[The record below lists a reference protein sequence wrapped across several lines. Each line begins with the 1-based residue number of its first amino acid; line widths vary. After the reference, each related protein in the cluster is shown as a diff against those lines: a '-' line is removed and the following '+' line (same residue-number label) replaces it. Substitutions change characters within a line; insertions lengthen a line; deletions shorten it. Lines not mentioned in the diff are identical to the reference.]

1 MAKNHVTLATLLTIE
16 TLEKHGPFGTACAA
30 GSLAGFPVA
39 VAWTKK
45 EKASVVGIVVRFR
58 GASLS
63 SPIDSVRS
71 LIESNAK
78 ILAAMGQ
85 KKLSSKERKD
95 LAVLPDGIAFTWHY
109 SMRAPKPEKVADV
122 VRALVEI
129 AAGAAKPVGTVCEK
143 CDQQT
148 GELYSI
154 DGALLCVCAGCR
166 ERVGEED
173 RIKIAAY
180 EALPSRPL
188 AGLLAGAA
196 VAAVMA
202 LAWGLIAYGIN
213 RIFLY
218 GAFLIGGAIAWAVN
232 RASGKVTILG
242 RALTVALTLA
252 AVMAGDFLFIV
263 LNASNTLNRPVDATL
278 LADVARAFFAVEFS
292 EPSGWISL
300 LFALIG
306 AVYILYVNRPPVAKR
321 KMVPVRPLLTPS
333 YKPIE

>member
-1 MAKNHVTLATLLTIE
+1 VAKNHVELATLLTIE
-16 TLEKHGPFGTACAA
+16 TLEKNGPFGVACAA
-30 GSLAGFPVA
+30 GSLDGFPVA
-39 VAWTKK
+39 VAWTKR
-45 EKASVVGIVVRFR
+45 ERASIVGIVVRFR
-58 GASLS
+58 RASLS
-63 SPIDSVRS
+63 TPTDSVRS
-71 LIESNAK
+71 SIESNAK

-85 KKLSSKERKD
+85 KKLSSKERKG
-95 LAVLPDGIAFTWHY
+95 LAVLPDGIAFTWYY
-109 SMRAPKPEKVADV
+109 SIRAPRPERVADV
-122 VRALVEI
+122 VRALIET
-129 AAGAAKPVGTVCEK
+129 AAGVAKPVGTVCEK
-143 CDQQT
+143 CEQQS

-154 DGALLCVCAGCR
+154 DGSLFCVCAGCR

-188 AGLLAGAA
+188 ASLLAGAA

-202 LAWGLIAYGIN
+202 LAWGLVAYGIN

-232 RASGKVTILG
+232 RASGKVTVFG
-242 RALTVALTLA
+242 RAVTVVLTIT

-263 LNASNTLNRPVDATL
+263 LTAANDLKRPVDAEL
-278 LADVARAFFAVEFS
+278 LARVARAFLGIEFS

-306 AVYILYVNRPPVAKR
+306 AVYILYKNRPPVSKR
-321 KMVPVRPLLTPS
+321 KMVPVRPVFTQA
-333 YKPIE
+333 YEPIK